1 MRAVFLDRA
10 SMGSGLDFSEFEAQ
24 FDELVSFDATV
35 ADQTL
40 DRLGGFDVWIVNKVQ
55 ITAEHFNAHPE
66 VKLVLCTATG
76 VDNIDVAAARDAGVA
91 VCNVRAYGTPS
102 VAQHTMMLILALAT
116 NFVRYRD
123 DVLAGEWSK
132 SSAFCL
138 SAYPAMELSGK
149 TLGLIGQGELGG
161 EVKRLAEAFGMRVLV
176 WDREGTGRDG
186 RLSLDELLPQCDVVS
201 LHALLTPD
209 TEKLVDAEFLGKL
222 RPGALLVNTARGG
235 LVDEQAVLEAL
246 DSGHLGGMATD
257 VLSVEPPPADHP
269 MLVPRPN
276 LIVTPHSAW
285 LAREARQRI
294 LDIVVSNVIAWRNG
308 DRQCRVD

>member
-10 SMGSGLDFSEFEAQ
+10 SMGTGLDFSAFEAQ
-24 FDELVSFDATV
+24 FDELVSFDATSP
-35 ADQTL
+35 DQTAE
-40 DRLGGFDVWIVNKVQ
+40 RLAGFDCWIVNKVQ
-55 ITAEHFNAHPE
+55 ITAEHFAAHPG

-76 VDNIDVAAARDAGVA
+76 VDNIDVAAARASGVA

-102 VAQHTMMLILALAT
+102 VAQHTLMLMLALAT
-116 NFVRYRD
+116 NFLRYRD
-123 DVLAGEWSK
+123 DVRAGEWSK

-138 SAYPAMELSGK
+138 SAYPAMELAGK

-176 WDREGTGRDG
+176 WDRDGSGRDG
-186 RLSLDELLPQCDVVS
+186 RLPLDALLPQCDVVS
-201 LHALLTPD
+201 LHALLTPE
-209 TEKLVDAEFLGKL
+209 TERMVNAAFLSQL
-222 RPGALLVNTARGG
+222 PRGALLVNTARGG
-235 LVDEQAVLEAL
+235 LVDEAAALAAL
-246 DSGHLGGMATD
+246 DSGQLGGLATD

-269 MLVPRPN
+269 MLKPRPN

-294 LDIVVSNVIAWRNG
+294 LDITVSNVIAWRNG